1 MPDRFERLL
10 PYSGVLAGLLFV
22 VTMFSTY
29 AEEYGDPDAARII
42 NDHAGSNTAA
52 YLAMTT
58 SCVAL
63 LFFAGAIRAAFRR
76 SDHGAPYA
84 AVACG
89 AAVLVAA
96 SKAFDAMLLKAGL
109 DAAERDDLEAL
120 HTLAYLGSASW
131 LPWVAASAALYLAFG
146 LGGLHTEVLPRWVA
160 VLTVVM
166 GVACLLGAVGLGPA
180 GIGAYLLTPLWLVVT
195 GVVLARRATPAERRR
210 AGSGSSPTGIEDA
223 RSGRDPRA
231 SG

>member
-1 MPDRFERLL
+1 MSDRFERLL

-42 NDHAGSNTAA
+42 NDHAGRNTAA
-52 YLAMTT
+52 YLAMAA
-58 SCVAL
+58 SCLVL

-76 SDHGAPYA
+76 TDDGASWS
-84 AVACG
+84 AVAFG

-109 DAAERDDLEAL
+109 DAAERNDVGAL
-120 HTLAYLGSASW
+120 HTLSYLGSASW

-146 LGGLHTEVLPRWVA
+146 VGGLHAKVLPRWVA

-166 GVACLLGAVGLGPA
+166 GVACLLGSVGLGPA
-180 GIGAYLLTPLWLVVT
+180 GIAAYLLTPLWLVIA
-195 GVVLARRATPAERRR
+195 GVALARRAQTEHRR
-210 AGSGSSPTGIEDA
+210 AGSGSRPRRIKAA
-223 RSGRDPRA
+223 RSGR
-231 SG
+231 